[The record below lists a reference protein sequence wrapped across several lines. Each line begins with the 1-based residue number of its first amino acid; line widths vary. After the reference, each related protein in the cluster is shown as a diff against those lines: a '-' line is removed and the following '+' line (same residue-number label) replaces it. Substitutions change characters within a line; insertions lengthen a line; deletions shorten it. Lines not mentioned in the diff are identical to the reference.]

1 MFLMD
6 YTVMIHMYP
15 LNEVTLIAKVG
26 SPRHNLWLGLEKFSQ
41 FIQEVVQVI

>member
-1 MFLMD
+1 
-6 YTVMIHMYP
+6 MIHMYP

-26 SPRHNLWLGLEKFSQ
+26 SSRHNLWLGLEKVSQ